1 MNDEGREV
9 GHCGFLLLVA
19 VHQETSRI
27 LASGIHHPPVSAP
40 RRSAT
45 STPQVRPGLVF
56 QSIDVHLKK
65 IVGQIQLR
73 GISLTERPYDEGA
86 RARRHVDLL

>member
-1 MNDEGREV
+1 MAFCFWWLCIKKPR
-9 GHCGFLLLVA
+9 GFLRL
-19 VHQETSRI
+19 EFTT
-27 LASGIHHPPVSAP
+27 HPFQLHVDPP
-40 RRSAT
+40 RRP
-45 STPQVRPGLVF
+45 PQVRPGLVF